1 MGQLEDMAM
10 FVRIVEAG
18 SITKAAEQLNI
29 AKSAVSRRLK
39 DLEAR
44 LGTQLISR
52 TTRHSHLT
60 QAGEQYYQQVNS
72 ISDGSAA
79 FYVDHG

>member
-39 DLEAR
+39 DLE
-44 LGTQLISR
+44 
-52 TTRHSHLT
+52 TR
-60 QAGEQYYQQVNS
+60 
-72 ISDGSAA
+72 
-79 FYVDHG
+79 